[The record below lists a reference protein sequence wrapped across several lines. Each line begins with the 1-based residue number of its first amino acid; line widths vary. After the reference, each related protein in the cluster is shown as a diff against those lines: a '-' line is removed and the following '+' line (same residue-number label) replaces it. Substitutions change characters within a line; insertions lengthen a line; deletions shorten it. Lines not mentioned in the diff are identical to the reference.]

1 MQHVPEHADWANRH
15 FPDLHERDHAWAR
28 LWLVMCAGSFDSFL
42 NMQIGLIIILQ
53 ICMVLFCGI
62 ASYIWRKNAGQLRP
76 HLGLSA
82 YTEGNYKNGFVYTVV
97 LMITYWILYSYLV
110 PISLFVTLEIVKF
123 WQAFIFINFDKAIRD
138 PVTGEASRA
147 RNSGLNEDLGRVEY
161 VFSDKTAR

>member
-1 MQHVPEHADWANRH
+1 
-15 FPDLHERDHAWAR
+15 
-28 LWLVMCAGSFDSFL
+28 
-42 NMQIGLIIILQ
+42 MQIGLIIILQ
-53 ICMVLFCGI
+53 VCMVLFCGI

-76 HLGLSA
+76 HLGLNA
-82 YTEGNYKNGFVYTVV
+82 FVEGNYKNGLGYTLV

-138 PVTGEASRA
+138 PVTGEAARA

-161 VFSDKTAR
+161 VFSDKTGTLTSNEMQLREIGIKGIPYGTIDFK